1 MKNIGVNNMDPF
13 TTLDVVRYE
22 QTNDMPRDLAVYYI
36 MSKIILNTHSPE
48 MKQHFKHVASMLQVG
63 IYHAVSGPIDKELFP
78 IHFEIVKGEW
88 EDKEWLW
95 YKSML
100 NDSFVPVRSIV
111 CCWVPVYRLG
121 HAKELFYLFC
131 EILRRKFGDDANLM
145 CVIDDLL
152 KRLEI

>member
-1 MKNIGVNNMDPF
+1 MDPF

-22 QTNDMPRDLAVYYI
+22 QTNDMPRDLAVYYV

-63 IYHAVSGPIDKELFP
+63 IYHAVPGPIDKELFP
-78 IHFEIVKGEW
+78 IHFEIVKDAW
-88 EDKEWLW
+88 EENEWLW

-111 CCWVPVYRLG
+111 CCWVPVYRLA

-131 EILRRKFGDDANLM
+131 EILRRKFGDDSNLM
-145 CVIDDLL
+145 CVLDDLL
-152 KRLEI
+152 KRFEI